1 MSKTENT
8 NTETKQQETTNS
20 KIDISAIDYDAL
32 ACVIMD
38 AYESDRAE
46 SGRKEIVKGIKYTL
60 QKYQTAHD
68 REIIDDKK
76 LYIGTYEEFAH
87 QKVKLQEQRK
97 RLQISLRNTS
107 GGHGRKKKLQA
118 LERLKAREK
127 QYTETVCHKISKRIV
142 DFALKNHAKYIN
154 LENLQGYDTN
164 EFILRNWCYYRL
176 QQYTEYKAARYGIIV
191 RKVNPCYNAQICSIC
206 GGWDKDQRL
215 SRADFI
221 CKDPNCISHKKY
233 KHPQCAEF
241 NNARN
246 VAMSELFMESG
257 KVTGKDFERARA
269 YYSKKNPGIIWEFV
283 ESKE

>member
-1 MSKTENT
+1 M
-8 NTETKQQETTNS
+8 
-20 KIDISAIDYDAL
+20 
-32 ACVIMD
+32 
-38 AYESDRAE
+38 
-46 SGRKEIVKGIKYTL
+46 
-60 QKYQTAHD
+60 H
-68 REIIDDKK
+68 KK

>member
-1 MSKTENT
+1 M
-8 NTETKQQETTNS
+8 
-20 KIDISAIDYDAL
+20 L
-32 ACVIMD
+32 
-38 AYESDRAE
+38 
-46 SGRKEIVKGIKYTL
+46 L
-60 QKYQTAHD
+60 P
-68 REIIDDKK
+68 
-76 LYIGTYEEFAH
+76 
-87 QKVKLQEQRK
+87 
-97 RLQISLRNTS
+97 
-107 GGHGRKKKLQA
+107 
-118 LERLKAREK
+118 
-127 QYTETVCHKISKRIV
+127 
-142 DFALKNHAKYIN
+142 
-154 LENLQGYDTN
+154 
-164 EFILRNWCYYRL
+164 L